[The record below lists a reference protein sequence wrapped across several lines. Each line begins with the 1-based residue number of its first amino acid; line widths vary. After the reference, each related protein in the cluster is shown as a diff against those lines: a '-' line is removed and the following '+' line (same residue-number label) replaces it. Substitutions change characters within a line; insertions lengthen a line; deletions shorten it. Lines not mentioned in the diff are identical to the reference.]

1 MDWIV
6 SILIFLIVVWVL
18 IAFKIDSKKT
28 KNSLLQKIST
38 ITVNIFIIT
47 MLVTLSIGAIII
59 IHEFIG

>member
-6 SILIFLIVVWVL
+6 SILIFLIIVWVL

>member
-1 MDWIV
+1 MDWIISV
-6 SILIFLIVVWVL
+6 LIFLIIAWIL

-28 KNSLLQKIST
+28 KNSLLKKIST

-47 MLVTLSIGAIII
+47 MLVLLSIGAIII